1 MNPNKFHHRIK
12 LFNDI
17 LYEILKTESNYRAQL
32 NALNLKLITKIEEH
46 NNTIYLENLDISKQS
61 FKNRKTTKITD
72 KNKNIKRTLITSKS
86 NDNLLQHKEGNQMI
100 DKLVSE
106 SLQHL
111 ISFYKLKHN
120 FISKEISD
128 LEVIVYKFSTSNKKY
143 DKYEDLDILENN
155 KEEFDKNYIK
165 LMKVKKMYFERM
177 NNLELI
183 LQEEEKKKKVK
194 EPKNQNQNK
203 LEDNINEKENIDE
216 LIELKK
222 KYKKYLTELTR
233 SQKEYIANI
242 NEIGNEIQEFNI
254 IENNILYD
262 TFKIFE
268 QTIIN
273 LLKEINNYCLIY
285 ENNKKLIE
293 DLNME
298 LGNNLI
304 FDDRIYANYLF
315 EDYIP
320 KSIDINN
327 QNDFSVIQ
335 KISKLIGFEFDKIK
349 TNYSDDDNILL
360 DNKISY
366 KEIDDNFLFL
376 LLMSKFIGG
385 EYLLNEKEKNLMK
398 NLLNQKKY
406 IREFL
411 SKLNKI
417 RINKQ
422 LFSTKESFSILLEF
436 FNEIFTKI
444 SLMNDDY
451 HEIVKFLMILSET
464 FHYIEDDK
472 KVFLNNVI
480 NIPEQLKDSKFW
492 IKYIDLEIKFEE
504 KKYAEKLNSRYEYIV
519 FLSNTTHLKEYLVE
533 KEKAEEIIEYFRDK
547 YKFSDEEVNI
557 IKEQVKII

>member
-194 EPKNQNQNK
+194 DPKNQNQNK

-366 KEIDDNFLFL
+366 KEIDDNVLFL

>member
-1 MNPNKFHHRIK
+1 MK
-12 LFNDI
+12 
-17 LYEILKTESNYRAQL
+17 
-32 NALNLKLITKIEEH
+32 
-46 NNTIYLENLDISKQS
+46 
-61 FKNRKTTKITD
+61 FKN
-72 KNKNIKRTLITSKS
+72 
-86 NDNLLQHKEGNQMI
+86 
-100 DKLVSE
+100 
-106 SLQHL
+106 
-111 ISFYKLKHN
+111 
-120 FISKEISD
+120 
-128 LEVIVYKFSTSNKKY
+128 
-143 DKYEDLDILENN
+143 
-155 KEEFDKNYIK
+155 
-165 LMKVKKMYFERM
+165 
-177 NNLELI
+177 LI
-183 LQEEEKKKKVK
+183 L
-194 EPKNQNQNK
+194 
-203 LEDNINEKENIDE
+203 
-216 LIELKK
+216 LKIIYYMIPL
-222 KYKKYLTELTR
+222 KY
-233 SQKEYIANI
+233 
-242 NEIGNEIQEFNI
+242 
-254 IENNILYD
+254 NNILYD

-360 DNKISY
+360 DNTISY

-480 NIPEQLKDSKFW
+480 KIPEQLKDSKFW

>member
-194 EPKNQNQNK
+194 DPKNQNQNK

>member
-12 LFNDI
+12 LFYDI

-194 EPKNQNQNK
+194 DPKNQNQNK

-366 KEIDDNFLFL
+366 KEIDDNVLFL

>member
-194 EPKNQNQNK
+194 DPKNQNQNK

-444 SLMNDDY
+444 TLMNDDY

>member
-194 EPKNQNQNK
+194 DPKNQNQNK

-262 TFKIFE
+262 TFKI
-268 QTIIN
+268 
-273 LLKEINNYCLIY
+273 
-285 ENNKKLIE
+285 
-293 DLNME
+293 
-298 LGNNLI
+298 
-304 FDDRIYANYLF
+304 
-315 EDYIP
+315 
-320 KSIDINN
+320 
-327 QNDFSVIQ
+327 
-335 KISKLIGFEFDKIK
+335 
-349 TNYSDDDNILL
+349 
-360 DNKISY
+360 
-366 KEIDDNFLFL
+366 
-376 LLMSKFIGG
+376 
-385 EYLLNEKEKNLMK
+385 
-398 NLLNQKKY
+398 
-406 IREFL
+406 
-411 SKLNKI
+411 
-417 RINKQ
+417 
-422 LFSTKESFSILLEF
+422 
-436 FNEIFTKI
+436 
-444 SLMNDDY
+444 
-451 HEIVKFLMILSET
+451 
-464 FHYIEDDK
+464 
-472 KVFLNNVI
+472 
-480 NIPEQLKDSKFW
+480 
-492 IKYIDLEIKFEE
+492 
-504 KKYAEKLNSRYEYIV
+504 
-519 FLSNTTHLKEYLVE
+519 
-533 KEKAEEIIEYFRDK
+533 
-547 YKFSDEEVNI
+547 
-557 IKEQVKII
+557 

>member
-194 EPKNQNQNK
+194 DPKNQNQNK

-360 DNKISY
+360 DNTISY

>member
-1 MNPNKFHHRIK
+1 MNPDKFYHRTK

-194 EPKNQNQNK
+194 DPKNQNQNK